1 MQKQADFQKGRKKRE
16 GQTDFQKGWKKRRI
30 D

>member
-1 MQKQADFQKGRKKRE
+1 MQKQADFQKGREKRE

>member
-16 GQTDFQKGWKKRRI
+16 GQTDFQKGRKKRRI